1 MMKSRWCIYL
11 LIGFFSLAV
20 LSASISAVTGAQ
32 SWQADDDDEDDLE
45 DPLPDWV
52 ELRVFIHGP
61 RVVKRNHLG
70 TCRPSENSDED
81 HFEETEWHLS
91 GPIVWSLNRSTVP
104 PGLSGSVDSVLNQS
118 SNTWGGGLFS
128 QGPDTSA
135 RRPRFDGVN
144 AILWKRLGR
153 RTLGRTSVWYSRRTG
168 ELLEVD
174 TVFNNRV
181 PWAIFNSSPEC
192 QSSPDAYDFQNV
204 ATHEFGHWVG
214 LDDLFDNLD
223 RDLTMYAFSAGGEV
237 KKRTLGLGDISG
249 KNALLP

>member
-1 MMKSRWCIYL
+1 MMKTRWCVYL

-32 SWQADDDDEDDLE
+32 SREADDEDDEDDLE

-70 TCRPSENSDED
+70 TCRPSENSNED
-81 HFEETEWHLS
+81 YFEATEWYLS

-104 PGLSGSVDSVLNQS
+104 PGLAGSVDSVLNQS
-118 SNTWGGGLFS
+118 SNTWGGLFS

-135 RRPRFDGVN
+135 RRARFDGVN
-144 AILWKRLGR
+144 VILWKRLGR
-153 RTLGRTSVWYSRRTG
+153 RTLGRTSVWFSRATG

-174 TVFNNRV
+174 TVFNKRV

-214 LDDLFDNLD
+214 LDDLFDSLD
-223 RDLTMYAFSAGGEV
+223 RDQTMYAFSAGGEV
-237 KKRTLGLGDISG
+237 KKRTLGLGDIRG